1 MENNKITGFDTIKF
15 LFSEIN
21 LTVNT
26 YDIDIAGHVN
36 NIVYIRWLEDL
47 RNKFFAQIHPMEK
60 LLEANHYLF
69 VVSSDV
75 KYKKQIKLFDKPIGR
90 MILKD
95 HSHGIFTLKAEINI
109 DNHVAFIATQKCVV
123 VSLIDN
129 KMFKGNI
136 FELVEHL

>member
-1 MENNKITGFDTIKF
+1 MGNNKITEFDTIKS
-15 LFSEIN
+15 LFSEIT

-47 RNKFFAQIHPMEK
+47 RNKFFSQIHSMEK

-75 KYKKQIKLFDKPIGR
+75 RYKKQIKLFDKPVGR
-90 MILKD
+90 MFFARP
-95 HSHGIFTLKAEINI
+95 FTWNFYIKSR
-109 DNHVAFIATQKCVV
+109 DKY
-123 VSLIDN
+123 
-129 KMFKGNI
+129 
-136 FELVEHL
+136 